1 MVELKSK
8 EDFFNFVSSNRPILV
23 VFSTHDCATCK
34 PVKEKV
40 EKKFQGDVDAGNVY
54 LDEVK
59 ELSGELSI
67 FNVPVVCIFFEGK
80 EVYRFVRVF
89 SMDDIEEKVNR
100 LLEFI

>member
-8 EDFFNFVSSNRPILV
+8 EAFFNFVSSNKPVLV

-40 EKKFQGDVDAGNVY
+40 EKSFQGIVDTANVY

-67 FNVPVVCIFFEGK
+67 FNVPVVCIFLESK
-80 EVYRFVRVF
+80 EIYRFVRVF
-89 SMDDIEEKVNR
+89 SMDEIEEKLNR
-100 LLEFI
+100 LLEFV

>member
-8 EDFFNFVSSNRPILV
+8 GAFFNFVSSNKPVLV
-23 VFSTHDCATCK
+23 VLSTHDCATCK

-40 EKKFQGDVDAGNVY
+40 EKRFQGIVDTANVY

-67 FNVPVVCIFFEGK
+67 FNVPVVCIFLEGK

-89 SMDDIEEKVNR
+89 SMDEIEEKLNR
-100 LLEFI
+100 LLEFV